1 MKKYILFVFI
11 LSLFLVNTLIC
22 ARLSNPAGAIRFV
35 NDTIFNDSCFND
47 YWGKFDFADTANWG
61 SNREMTETLF
71 SKYITRSLGVDFM
84 EMNDANNK
92 LLSMLEKHEEA
103 FIYFWNLYDKYY
115 YDPDS
120 PYRNEAL
127 YSNILSRILK
137 STAISENNKIRA
149 MYQWQLLQKN
159 KVGFPAEDFSFVM
172 SSGLKRNLYSVE
184 NDFIILFFN
193 IPDCEECIRVKKI
206 LEKWSVSLK
215 QISVVA
221 IYPDN
226 DYLLWD
232 NEEYPKEWI
241 NGFDKEQ
248 VILKNEL
255 YDLRAFP
262 TIYLLDRNKRVIL
275 KDPSI
280 AELLGFYQ
288 NFIKQKMDDSISK

>member
-11 LSLFLVNTLIC
+11 LSLFFFNVLIC
-22 ARLSNPAGAIRFV
+22 ARLSTPVGGIRLV
-35 NDTIFNDSCFND
+35 NDTIFNDSCFSD
-47 YWGKFDFADTANWG
+47 YWEKFDFADTANWG
-61 SNREMTETLF
+61 SNREMTEILF
-71 SKYITRSLGVDFM
+71 SKYIARSLGADFM
-84 EMNDANNK
+84 EIIDANNK
-92 LLSMLEKHEEA
+92 LLSMLEKYEEA
-103 FIYFWNLYDKYY
+103 FLYFGNLYDKYY

-120 PYRNEAL
+120 PYRNEVL
-127 YSNILSRILK
+127 YSNVLSRILK
-137 STAISENNKIRA
+137 STVISENNKIRA

-193 IPDCEECIRVKKI
+193 IPDCEECVRVKKI
-206 LEKWSVSLK
+206 LQKWSVSLK

-221 IYPDN
+221 IYPNN

-232 NEEYPKEWI
+232 NEDYPKEWI
-241 NGFDKEQ
+241 NGFDREL

-255 YDLRAFP
+255 YDLRALP

-280 AELLGFYQ
+280 DDLLSFSQ
-288 NFIKQKMDDSISK
+288 NFIK